1 MNDKTLK
8 GFDKGL
14 MTGMFLIDLQ
24 KAFNTNDHDVLLQT
38 LYAICFSKHAKNW
51 LQLFLFLVNLGKIFS
66 QLASYPAMYPQGT
79 FFGPLLFLIYVND
92 MPQAL
97 KCDLFLYADD
107 TCSICQHKDNNKI
120 KN

>member
-38 LYAICFSKHAKNW
+38 LYAICFSKHAKN
-51 LQLFLFLVNLGKIFS
+51 
-66 QLASYPAMYPQGT
+66 
-79 FFGPLLFLIYVND
+79 
-92 MPQAL
+92 
-97 KCDLFLYADD
+97 
-107 TCSICQHKDNNKI
+107 
-120 KN
+120 